1 METMLPYHASQALDS
16 MLPADIEFDNNN
28 DLAKAA
34 LLFALENGQEFLLE
48 EQLELIDELSKE
60 ASIYVDLSAS
70 TAEIAKGLCY
80 FFKDVKGF
88 QGNSENYY
96 DPENSFLNKVLE
108 NRRGIPISL
117 AVLYISVASKLGFSD
132 VVGIGFP
139 GHFLIRFGEDS
150 NVSGEGVYVDPY
162 FHKLINDSECD
173 ERLKSLFGTHAR
185 MHRSYLGTMSNR
197 ELVARMARNLV
208 EIYQEKHLYELA
220 LTCCTRAINTEP
232 GLAEDH
238 YIRANLYQRLD
249 CYGAAVQEFSRFIY
263 LSPKD
268 DRIGD
273 IKAQLRRLRDASN
286 KPKYVH

>member
-1 METMLPYHASQALDS
+1 METMLPYHASQVLDS
-16 MLPADIEFDNNN
+16 LLPADIELDNNN

-48 EQLELIDELSKE
+48 EQLKLIDDLSKE
-60 ASIYVDLSAS
+60 ASSYLDLSAS
-70 TAEIAKGLCY
+70 TTEIAEGLCY
-80 FFKDVKGF
+80 FFKEVKGF

-108 NRRGIPISL
+108 NRRGIPVSM
-117 AVLYISVASKLGFSD
+117 AVLYISVASKLGFND
-132 VVGIGFP
+132 IAGVAFP
-139 GHFLIRFGEDS
+139 GHFLLRFGEDD
-150 NVSGEGVYVDPY
+150 NAPDEAVYVDPY
-162 FHKLINDSECD
+162 YHKLINDSEC
-173 ERLKSLFGTHAR
+173 EEKLKSLFGSHAR
-185 MHRSYLGTMSNR
+185 MHRSYLGTVSNR
-197 ELVARMARNLV
+197 EMVARMARNLV

-220 LTCCTRAINTEP
+220 LICCTRAINTEP

-238 YIRANLYQRLD
+238 YTRANLYEKLD
-249 CYGAAVQEFSRFIY
+249 CYTAAVQEFSRFIY

-273 IKAQLRRLRDASN
+273 IKAQIRRLREASE